1 MRAIKIYIGLDDV
14 EYFIK
19 KSVPQEYLEGTDDC
33 GWLPVKVEME
43 QDLTIE
49 ITAVAAPKY

>member
-1 MRAIKIYIGLDDV
+1 MRAIKIYMGLDDV

-19 KSVPQEYLEGTDDC
+19 KSVPPEHLEGTDDC
-33 GWLPVKVEME
+33 GWVPVKVEMAP
-43 QDLTIE
+43 DLTIE